1 MRYLLPA
8 VLLLAVACASGGR
21 APPVEKA
28 AAPVAP
34 VAPPPAAA
42 SGRAPRI
49 DLLIASSRTLR
60 GAGDVEGACE
70 VLEAALSLAPA
81 SDPVRLELAALLA
94 ADGRELAR
102 AAELVAAARPAGGP
116 RALAVEGQIAE
127 VRGDDAAAAAAY
139 AASLEEAP
147 DPDVRLRRALAL
159 ERLGRG
165 EEALRE
171 LHQARR
177 ERPGDPLIRSR
188 LAERYEEAG
197 LLSAAEA
204 ELVAAA
210 EGAPDRAADWDRLAR
225 FYERSGRPDKARA
238 AAAKARDATPAPP
251 ERKLRPLLRSA
262 R

>member
-1 MRYLLPA
+1 MRSLLPA

-21 APPVEKA
+21 SAPVKKA

-34 VAPPPAAA
+34 VATPAAPA
-42 SGRAPRI
+42 VRAPR
-49 DLLIASSRTLR
+49 LEVLITSSRTLR
-60 GAGDVEGACE
+60 AAGDVEGARE
-70 VLEAALSLAPA
+70 VLEVALTLAPT
-81 SDPVRLELAALLA
+81 SDPVRLELAGLLA
-94 ADGRELAR
+94 ADGRELER
-102 AAELVAAARPAGGP
+102 AAELVAAARPAGGA
-116 RALAVEGQIAE
+116 RALVVEGQIAE
-127 VRGDDAAAAAAY
+127 VRGDHGAAERAY

-147 DPDVRLRRALAL
+147 DPDVRLRRAIVL

-165 EEALRE
+165 DEALRE
-171 LHQARR
+171 LDQASR

-188 LAERYEEAG
+188 LAERYEATG

-210 EGAPDRAADWDRLAR
+210 EGAPDRAAGWDRLAR